1 MSDSI
6 LINITAQ
13 ECRVALLEA
22 GTLAEV
28 YVERRQSANL
38 AGNVYKGRVVR
49 VLPGMRSAFVD
60 IGLDK
65 AAFLYV
71 ADIRADIVEEY
82 ATLFEDE
89 SLRGLDFSRE
99 RSSRHALHIEE
110 LLREGQEI
118 VVQVSKNPLGSKGA
132 RVTSYITLPGRY
144 LVLMPNLEHVGVSR
158 RISHEAERQRLRQ
171 VVEALRPQ
179 GFGLIVRTASE
190 GAGQEELRRDLEFLL
205 SLWQSIQDKAQ
216 RTRAPSLLYS
226 DLDPVLR
233 AIRDLMSPSVQH
245 LVLDSQ
251 EHYLSAKEFAEQFFP
266 ELAPKI
272 ELYEAPEPIFE
283 HYGIEGELA
292 RALERKVWLKSGGY
306 IVIDQ
311 TEAMTVIDVNT
322 GRYVGKED
330 LEDTI
335 LRTNLEAAREIA
347 CQVRLRNLGG
357 IIIIDFIDMERAENR
372 AKVLQ
377 ALQEALK
384 KDRARSSIFHTTELG
399 LVQMT
404 RKRVRESLLRTLSE
418 PCPYCEGRGYVKS
431 AATLCYEILRK
442 SRKMISSGAR
452 KLLILAHPAVA
463 EFLLE
468 EERQALEA
476 LEAQW
481 GVKITITEEPHMHQ
495 NHYEITAL

>member
-216 RTRAPSLLYS
+216 RTRAPASFT
-226 DLDPVLR
+226 PTWT
-233 AIRDLMSPSVQH
+233 PC
-245 LVLDSQ
+245 
-251 EHYLSAKEFAEQFFP
+251 
-266 ELAPKI
+266 
-272 ELYEAPEPIFE
+272 
-283 HYGIEGELA
+283 
-292 RALERKVWLKSGGY
+292 SG
-306 IVIDQ
+306 
-311 TEAMTVIDVNT
+311 
-322 GRYVGKED
+322 
-330 LEDTI
+330 
-335 LRTNLEAAREIA
+335 
-347 CQVRLRNLGG
+347 
-357 IIIIDFIDMERAENR
+357 
-372 AKVLQ
+372 
-377 ALQEALK
+377 
-384 KDRARSSIFHTTELG
+384 
-399 LVQMT
+399 
-404 RKRVRESLLRTLSE
+404 
-418 PCPYCEGRGYVKS
+418 P
-431 AATLCYEILRK
+431 
-442 SRKMISSGAR
+442 
-452 KLLILAHPAVA
+452 
-463 EFLLE
+463 
-468 EERQALEA
+468 
-476 LEAQW
+476 
-481 GVKITITEEPHMHQ
+481 
-495 NHYEITAL
+495 